1 MNLTR
6 LAHHQHPRPP
16 HHELRQKTVLDSG
29 LRSTGRVDNLYVD
42 DDMDLQF
49 VDVAISGFL
58 GFGTKHH
65 LVPVEVVGEEGFG
78 SITLTVDQQ
87 TVESA
92 PTLRDPHAAP
102 DEDLQRAAREHCGL
116 AAAPSEA
123 RTSENAYLLGGR
135 VDKGEKKGRTW

>member
-6 LAHHQHPRPP
+6 LEQHQHPRPP

-29 LRSTGRVDNLYVD
+29 ARAVGQVDNLYVD

-49 VDVAISGFL
+49 VDVEKSGFFGL
-58 GFGTKHH
+58 GKKHH
-65 LVPVEVVGEEGFG
+65 LVPVEAIAEEGPG
-78 SITLTVDQQ
+78 SITLTVDEQ

-92 PTLRDPHAAP
+92 PTLSNPHDAP

-116 AAAPSEA
+116 AAVSSEP
-123 RTSENAYLLGGR
+123 
-135 VDKGEKKGRTW
+135 

>member
-6 LAHHQHPRPP
+6 LEQHQHPRPP

-29 LRSTGRVDNLYVD
+29 VRAVGQVDNLYVD

-49 VDVAISGFL
+49 VDVEKSGFFGL
-58 GFGTKHH
+58 GKKHH
-65 LVPVEVVGEEGFG
+65 LVPVEAIAEEGPG
-78 SITLTVDQQ
+78 SITLTVDEQ

-92 PTLRDPHAAP
+92 PTLSNPHDAP

-116 AAAPSEA
+116 AA
-123 RTSENAYLLGGR
+123 
-135 VDKGEKKGRTW
+135 V